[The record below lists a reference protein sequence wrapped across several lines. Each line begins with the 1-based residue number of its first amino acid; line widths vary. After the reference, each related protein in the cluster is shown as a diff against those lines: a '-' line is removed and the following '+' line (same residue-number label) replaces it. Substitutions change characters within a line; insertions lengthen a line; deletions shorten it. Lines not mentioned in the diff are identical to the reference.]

1 MRKRNVAL
9 VAMAAGI
16 IATATWVAPAIGE
29 EVAIVVDRGVA
40 RLQLT
45 AAGDKITYDPLSG
58 SDQVQ
63 ELGVS
68 TGCTL
73 STSGDSVMII
83 SASSVPPPKSP
94 PVPGLK
100 DHRLGVGQKGE
111 GTGEPCARINE
122 DLGQALTLTLDL
134 GPNMA
139 MDYAEIDINF
149 KYNGE
154 AGWRILY
161 KGAQVGAGVLPCSG
175 SDCGPDSGADDN
187 KRLKIGNFATTGE
200 RMLFDQIEL
209 TATTPPPNGAIS
221 VEGGQDPDDRG
232 PLGLSL
238 NTYDS
243 LFRVVE
249 VFDGEL
255 NCGEG
260 FDEEDGGVVGT
271 FFRLDN
277 APPPLGQTGPPC
289 TPKPYNAEASAED
302 GTIYFAPSGSDQDA
316 RYRGTLTLGNR
327 SAANPFTSNLKYDPE
342 DDGSFKDMPWC
353 GSVIYDGEPPGVI
366 DPVVI
371 DAAVPDGDT
380 WCITGESTVV
390 ASPGFVTTTW
400 SVFGYGDPKF
410 R

>member
-1 MRKRNVAL
+1 MRKRSVAL
-9 VAMAAGI
+9 VATAAAI

-29 EVAIVVDRGVA
+29 EPAVVVDRGVA

-58 SDQVQ
+58 SDLVQ
-63 ELGVS
+63 QLGVS
-68 TGCTL
+68 TGCTM
-73 STSGDSVMII
+73 STSGASVMKI
-83 SASSVPPPKSP
+83 SASSATPSKS

-111 GTGEPCARINE
+111 GTGEPCTRINK
-122 DLGQALTLTLDL
+122 DLGQALTFTLDL

-154 AGWRILY
+154 AGWRIFY
-161 KGAQVGAGVLPCSG
+161 QGDQVAEGTLACTG

-187 KRLKIGNFATTGE
+187 KRLILGNFETTDGRTLFDRIELFATT
-200 RMLFDQIEL
+200 
-209 TATTPPPNGAIS
+209 PPNGAIS
-221 VEGGQDPDDRG
+221 VEGGQDPDEQG
-232 PLGLSL
+232 PLGEVLT
-238 NTYDS
+238 TYDS

-255 NCGEG
+255 DCGEG
-260 FDEEDGGVVGT
+260 FRESDGDAVVGT

-277 APPPLGQTGPPC
+277 VGNALC
-289 TPKPYNAEASAED
+289 TAKPYNAEASIED
-302 GTIYFAPSGSDQDA
+302 GRGTIYFAPSGSDQAA
-316 RYRGTLTLGNR
+316 RYRGTLTFGNR
-327 SAANPFTSNLKYDPE
+327 PAANPITSGLEYDPE
-342 DDGSFKDMPWC
+342 DDGSFKVVPWC
-353 GSVIYDGEPPGVI
+353 TSVTYLGGQ
-366 DPVVI
+366 VI
-371 DAAVPDGDT
+371 DAAVPSPDT

-390 ASPGFVTTTW
+390 ESPGFVTTTW

-410 R
+410 Q

>member
-29 EVAIVVDRGVA
+29 EAAVVVDRGVV

-45 AAGDKITYDPLSG
+45 AAGDRITYDPLSG

-63 ELGVS
+63 LLGVS
-68 TGCTL
+68 TGCTMT
-73 STSGDSVMII
+73 STGASIMSI
-83 SASSVPPPKSP
+83 SASSANPSKS

-111 GTGEPCARINE
+111 GTGEPCTRINK
-122 DLGQALTLTLDL
+122 DLGQALTFTLDL

-154 AGWRILY
+154 AGWRIFY
-161 KGAQVGAGVLPCSG
+161 QGDQVAEGTLACTG

-187 KRLKIGNFATTGE
+187 KRLILGNFETTDG
-200 RMLFDQIEL
+200 RTLFDRIEL
-209 TATTPPPNGAIS
+209 TATTPPNGAIS
-221 VEGGQDPDDRG
+221 VEGGQDPDERG
-232 PLGLSL
+232 LLGASL

-255 NCGEG
+255 DCGEG
-260 FDEEDGGVVGT
+260 FSERDGAVVGA

-277 APPPLGQTGPPC
+277 VGLATC
-289 TPKPYNAEASAED
+289 SPKPYNAEASAED
-302 GTIYFAPSGSDQDA
+302 GTVYFAPSGSDQDA
-316 RYRGTLTLGNR
+316 KYRGTLTFGNR
-327 SAANPFTSNLKYDPE
+327 PAANPITSSLEYDPE
-342 DDGSFKDMPWC
+342 DDGSFKVVPWC
-353 GSVIYDGEPPGVI
+353 TSVTYLDGQ
-366 DPVVI
+366 VI
-371 DAAVPDGDT
+371 DAAVPSPDT

-410 R
+410 Q

>member
-29 EVAIVVDRGVA
+29 EAAVVVDRGVA

-45 AAGDKITYDPLSG
+45 AAGDRITYDPLSG
-58 SDQVQ
+58 SDQIQ
-63 ELGVS
+63 QLGVS
-68 TGCTL
+68 TGCTM
-73 STSGDSVMII
+73 STSGASIMNI
-83 SASSVPPPKSP
+83 SASNATPSKS

-111 GTGEPCARINE
+111 GTGEPCTRINK
-122 DLGQALTLTLDL
+122 DLGQVLTFTLNL

-154 AGWRILY
+154 AGWKIFYL
-161 KGAQVGAGVLPCSG
+161 GEQVGAGVLACSG

-187 KRLKIGNFATTGE
+187 KRLIIGNFLTTGG
-200 RMLFDQIEL
+200 RTLFDRIEL
-209 TATTPPPNGAIS
+209 TATTPPNGAIS
-221 VEGGQDPDDRG
+221 VEGGQDPDEQG
-232 PLGLSL
+232 PLGASLS
-238 NTYDS
+238 TYDS

-255 NCGEG
+255 DCGEG
-260 FDEEDGGVVGT
+260 FEVEEGAVVGA

-277 APPPLGQTGPPC
+277 APPPPGEPALLC
-289 TPKPYNAEASAED
+289 TAKPYNAEASAED
-302 GTIYFAPSGSDQDA
+302 ETVYFAPSGDQDA

-327 SAANPFTSNLKYDPE
+327 PAANPITSSLEYDPE
-342 DDGSFKDMPWC
+342 DDGSFEVVPWC
-353 GSVIYDGEPPGVI
+353 TSVTYFEGQ
-366 DPVVI
+366 VI
-371 DAAVPDGDT
+371 DAAVPSPDT

-390 ASPGFVTTTW
+390 ASPGYVKTTW

-410 R
+410 Q